1 MHNIIDGQSVI
12 SAFFQAL
19 EQRALADCESAI
31 AQLQG
36 LTEQQ
41 PIFGIWSQYF
51 EGILANERDHNWAR
65 AEQIFRRLLQENL
78 ELALRGRIL
87 VALGRTYEYQG
98 TWLDAIHT
106 HEQSLE
112 IFTALDQPFDQAKAK
127 KQIAIACCRGF
138 IAGAFGIEWLHK
150 GETHCYEALALLKQA
165 RDSQWFFGSIFSTLG
180 SINTYLQ
187 RWEQALA
194 YYQRDLA
201 ICEQLGDQHGMGVS
215 YLNLGEVY
223 QRRPTPD
230 WRLALHAYQ
239 QALAIL
245 RQYQNR
251 YLEADVL
258 TNLGSLYQTMEESA
272 QALTHYHQA
281 VAVIE
286 DLRTRIS
293 AAEARTGFFTTMVET
308 YSRLVKLLIEM
319 GDLPAAFDM
328 VERAR
333 SRTFIELLAGQAIRA
348 PQQAPETLL
357 RREATLRTELNTLYQ
372 TPNADPATIAAAE
385 QALDA
390 TLQEIRLFAADY
402 ADLRSVQP
410 LPYTQVQA
418 RLPVAAAL
426 LSYFITDDALFA
438 FVVRTQRLTVHRL
451 PLKPADLQRAFDSEG
466 NLMRMRPASDGRLH
480 DPWLLRRLYQTLIEP
495 LLPDLEDV
503 TTLYLL
509 PHGPLHFVPFH
520 ALFYRD
526 KLGQARLL
534 LDDYAVVYAPSATVL
549 LDYCQQKRSLATG
562 SLLAV
567 GYNDDLR
574 HAEAETKAIAALVD
588 GSVALVNE
596 TATTAALF
604 AQAGSFRWLHFACH
618 GRFNRQAPL
627 MSHLRLAGEP
637 LYASDVLQ
645 RLRLQADLVTLAACE
660 TGRNQVLKG
669 DELIGLVRAFIYAGT
684 PSVVVSLWPVD
695 ELSTRILMER
705 FYQELL
711 AGHTKAAALRAAQHY
726 VRTLTAAQVTAILR
740 DYGEADPAGQV
751 ARLLALTHTPT
762 TVATSTAG
770 EPATGR
776 LFAHPYFWAPF
787 VLIGDQMHPPPQ
799 VTTTPSLTLPAAGR
813 E

>member
-1 MHNIIDGQSVI
+1 MQNNIDGQSVI
-12 SAFFQAL
+12 GAFFHAL
-19 EQRALADCESAI
+19 EQRALADCEAAI
-31 AQLQG
+31 AQLQV

-41 PIFGIWSQYF
+41 PIFGLWSQYF
-51 EGILANERDHNWAR
+51 EGILANERDHNWAK
-65 AEQIFRRLLQENL
+65 AEQIFRRLLQEEL
-78 ELALRGRIL
+78 DLALRGRIL

-98 TWLDAIHT
+98 TWLDAIDT

-112 IFTALDQPFDQAKAK
+112 IFIALDQPFEQAKAK

-150 GETHCYEALALLKQA
+150 GETHCDEALALLKQA
-165 RDSQWFFGSIFSTLG
+165 HDSQWFFGSIFSTLG

-187 RWEQALA
+187 RWEQALD

-201 ICEQLGDQHGMGVS
+201 ICEQLSDQHGMGVS

-223 QRRPTPD
+223 QRRPAPD
-230 WRLALHAYQ
+230 WRRALHAYQ

-258 TNLGSLYQTMEESA
+258 TNLGSLYQAMGEPE
-272 QALTHYHQA
+272 QALVYYMQA

-286 DLRTRIS
+286 DLRTRVS
-293 AAEARTGFFTTMVET
+293 AAEARTGFFSTMVET
-308 YSRLVKLLIEM
+308 YSRLVKLLIAM
-319 GDLPAAFDM
+319 GDIAAAFDM

-348 PQQAPETLL
+348 PQQAPEMLL
-357 RREATLRTELNTLYQ
+357 VREATLRADLNTLYQ
-372 TPNADPATIAAAE
+372 SLEADPKAIATAE

-410 LPYTQVQA
+410 LTHDQVQM
-418 RLPVAAAL
+418 RLPTTAAL

-438 FVVRTQRLTVHRL
+438 FVVRRSRLTVHRL

-480 DPWLLRRLYQTLIEP
+480 DPWLLRRLYQCLIQP
-495 LLPDLEDV
+495 LLPDLEDAA
-503 TTLYLL
+503 TLYLL
-509 PHGPLHFVPFH
+509 PHGLLHFVPFH
-520 ALFYRD
+520 ALAYPTNA
-526 KLGQARLL
+526 GQARLL

-549 LDYCQQKRSLATG
+549 LDYCQQQREQATG
-562 SLLAV
+562 SLLAI

-574 HAEAETKAIAALVD
+574 HAEAETAAIAALVD
-588 GSVALVNE
+588 GSVTLVHE
-596 TATTAALF
+596 AATTAALF
-604 AQAGSFRWLHFACH
+604 AQAGGFRWLHFACH
-618 GRFNRQAPL
+618 ARFNRQAPL

-711 AGHTKAAALRAAQHY
+711 AGHAKAAALRAAQQY
-726 VRTLTAAQVTAILR
+726 VRTLTAPQVTAILGE
-740 DYGEADPAGQV
+740 YGEVAPAEQV
-751 ARLLALTHTPT
+751 ARLLALTHMPQTTPQG
-762 TVATSTAG
+762 S
-770 EPATGR
+770 EPKAAPV
-776 LFAHPYFWAPF
+776 FAHPYFWAPF
-787 VLIGDQMHPPPQ
+787 VLIGDQ
-799 VTTTPSLTLPAAGR
+799 VRSRRAAVR
-813 E
+813 A

>member
-1 MHNIIDGQSVI
+1 MRFDSESQLLINE
-12 SAFFQAL
+12 FFAAIHLRQLTQCQQLLHTL
-19 EQRALADCESAI
+19 EILAKDKV
-31 AQLQG
+31 QLQPWCIY
-36 LTEQQ
+36 LR
-41 PIFGIWSQYF
+41 
-51 EGILANERDHNWAR
+51 GILTFEVQQDWAESER
-65 AEQIFRRLLQENL
+65 IFSKLLQTVIDTPLHGRLLY
-78 ELALRGRIL
+78 
-87 VALGRTYEYQG
+87 ALGRALKIQGRWQEAVTIYEQAISVATG
-98 TWLDAIHT
+98 LDETI
-106 HEQSLE
+106 EKVKLW
-112 IFTALDQPFDQAKAK
+112 
-127 KQIAIACCRGF
+127 KQIATCYCEGF
-138 IAGAFGIEWLHK
+138 IQGD
-150 GETHCYEALALLKQA
+150 Y
-165 RDSQWFFGSIFSTLG
+165 DSQSLQRAIHYCRQALGGLESIAAPSATTRWLEGSIWNTLG
-180 SINTYLQ
+180 ATYRYLEE
-187 RWEQALA
+187 WELA
-194 YYQRDLA
+194 VDCYQRDLA
-201 ICEQLGDQHGMGVS
+201 ICEQLDDQHGIGIS

-223 QRRPTPD
+223 HHRSQAD
-230 WRLALHAYQ
+230 WP
-239 QALAIL
+239 QALTYYNDALRLL
-245 RQYQNR
+245 RQYQDR
-251 YLEADVL
+251 YLEADAL
-258 TNLGSLYQTMEESA
+258 QNLGSLHQAMGESA
-272 QALTHYHQA
+272 QALAHYHQA

-293 AAEARTGFFTTMVET
+293 AAEARTGFFTTMVAT
-308 YSRLVKLLIEM
+308 YSRLVKLLIET
-319 GDLPAAFDM
+319 GDISAAFDM

-357 RREATLRTELNTLYQ
+357 IREATLRAELNTLYQ
-372 TPNADPATIAAAE
+372 TLEADPNAIAATE

-410 LPYTQVQA
+410 LTHNEVQA

-438 FVVRTQRLTVHRL
+438 FVIRTQRLTVYRL
-451 PLKPADLQRAFDSEG
+451 PLKPADLQRAFDGEG
-466 NLMRMRPASDGRLH
+466 NLVRMRPGADGRLH

-495 LLPDLEDV
+495 LLPDLQGA

-520 ALFYRD
+520 ALLYTSA
-526 KLGQARLL
+526 LGQSRLL

-549 LDYCQQKRSLATG
+549 LDYCQQKRSQATG

-567 GYNDDLR
+567 GYNADLR
-574 HAEAETKAIAALVD
+574 HAEAETNAIAALVD

-596 TATTAALF
+596 AATTAALF
-604 AQAGSFRWLHFACH
+604 AQAGGFRWLHFACH
-618 GRFNRQAPL
+618 ARFNRQAPL

-711 AGHTKAAALRAAQHY
+711 AGHAKAAALRVAQQY
-726 VRTLTAAQVTAILR
+726 VRTLTVPQVTAILG
-740 DYGEADPAGQV
+740 DYGEVAPAKQV
-751 ARLLALTHTPT
+751 ERLLALTHTPQT
-762 TVATSTAG
+762 TPHAAESKAAPV
-770 EPATGR
+770 
-776 LFAHPYFWAPF
+776 FAHPYFWAPF
-787 VLIGDQMHPPPQ
+787 VLVGDQ
-799 VTTTPSLTLPAAGR
+799 VLPSHQAIR
-813 E
+813 QSE

>member
-1 MHNIIDGQSVI
+1 MHNNIDGQSVI

-31 AQLQG
+31 AQLQV
-36 LTEQQ
+36 LTERQ

-65 AEQIFRRLLQENL
+65 AERIFRRLLQENL
-78 ELALRGRIL
+78 ELSLRGRIL
-87 VALGRTYEYQG
+87 VALGRTHEYQG

-112 IFTALDQPFDQAKAK
+112 IFTALDQPFEQAKAK

-138 IAGAFGIEWLHK
+138 MAGAFGMEWLHK

-165 RDSQWFFGSIFSTLG
+165 HDSQWFFGSLFSTLG

-223 QRRPTPD
+223 QRRPAPD

-258 TNLGSLYQTMEESA
+258 TNLGSLYQIMGEPD

-308 YSRLVKLLIEM
+308 YSRLVSLLIET
-319 GDLPAAFDM
+319 GDISAAFDM

-357 RREATLRTELNTLYQ
+357 MREAALRVELNTLYQ
-372 TPNADPATIAAAE
+372 SPDADPVAIATAE

-402 ADLRSVQP
+402 ADLRTVQP
-410 LPYTQVQA
+410 LSHAQVQA
-418 RLPVAAAL
+418 RLPATAAL
-426 LSYFITDDALFA
+426 LSYFITDDTLFV
-438 FVVRTQRLTVHRL
+438 FVVRTQRLTVQRL

-466 NLMRMRPASDGRLH
+466 NLVRMRPASDGRLH
-480 DPWLLRRLYQTLIEP
+480 DPWMLRRLYQCLIQP
-495 LLPDLEDV
+495 LLSELQGA

-509 PHGPLHFVPFH
+509 PHGPLHFIPFH
-520 ALFYRD
+520 ALLYTSAT
-526 KLGQARLL
+526 GESRLL
-534 LDDYAVVYAPSATVL
+534 LDDYEVVYAPSATVL
-549 LDYCQQKRSLATG
+549 LDYCQQQRGQATG
-562 SLLAV
+562 SLLAL
-567 GYNDDLR
+567 GYDDDLH
-574 HAEAETKAIAALVD
+574 HAEAETNAIAALVD
-588 GSVALVNE
+588 GSVALVNAA
-596 TATTAALF
+596 ATTAALF

-618 GRFNRQAPL
+618 ARFNRQAPL

-711 AGHTKAAALRAAQHY
+711 AGHAKAAALRAAQQY
-726 VRTLTAAQVTAILR
+726 VRTLTAPQVTAILG
-740 DYGEADPAGQV
+740 DYGEVAPAEQV
-751 ARLLALTHTPT
+751 ERLLALTHTPQT
-762 TVATSTAG
+762 TPHAAENKAAPV
-770 EPATGR
+770 
-776 LFAHPYFWAPF
+776 FAHPYFWAPF
-787 VLIGDQMHPPPQ
+787 VLIGDQVRPSHQ
-799 VTTTPSLTLPAAGR
+799 VTTNPSLTLPAAGR